1 MTNEDNGKAINGNND
16 NNKNNN
22 KRASSL
28 EVTLTLGSWGE
39 DVYRLSGTL
48 TKGSRIHIWCL
59 AFMANKTMHTPPEPN
74 SDKTTKDKV
83 HKLFI
88 WRRRKKKKEKTTTQD
103 A

>member
-48 TKGSRIHIWCL
+48 TKGSRIHI
-59 AFMANKTMHTPPEPN
+59 
-74 SDKTTKDKV
+74 
-83 HKLFI
+83 
-88 WRRRKKKKEKTTTQD
+88 
-103 A
+103 